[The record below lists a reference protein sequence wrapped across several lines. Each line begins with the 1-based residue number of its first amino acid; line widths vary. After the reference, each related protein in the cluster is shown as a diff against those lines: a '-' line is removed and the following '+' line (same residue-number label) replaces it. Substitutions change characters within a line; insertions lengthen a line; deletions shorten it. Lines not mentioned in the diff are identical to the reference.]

1 MCLPN
6 AGSSYQANASLDMDH
21 FLAGVRQSM
30 LACRR
35 TQPIAQDYLYALHA
49 CQLSLR
55 TFLPHLDP
63 PVSPSK
69 SQVPLSRD
77 EELKD
82 RKKKETKGIEP
93 LLKEGGD
100 ETSKTFLPQHFPS
113 FPSKHTYKSTAQ
125 FTSREEDARKIR
137 EHATEEGRMGEEAL
151 RRLVGQHTSD
161 VEAGFRST
169 SKAKKSLRKEREDKW
184 KEAIEA
190 VMRRG
195 GATNQAAHDPG
206 GMEIDGPIPQQR
218 SEKVYLSS
226 TVNADATYWR
236 KPAVSK
242 VRNLERME

>member
-1 MCLPN
+1 M
-6 AGSSYQANASLDMDH
+6 GH

-30 LACRR
+30 LASRR
-35 TQPIAQDYLYALHA
+35 TQPIAQDYLYTLRA

-55 TFLPHLDP
+55 TLLPHLDP

-69 SQVPLSRD
+69 SQVPFSRD

-82 RKKKETKGIEP
+82 QKTKETKGIEP
-93 LLKEGGD
+93 LLKEAGD
-100 ETSKTFLPQHFPS
+100 ETSKSFLPQHFPS

-125 FTSREEDARKIR
+125 FTNREEDARKIR

-151 RRLVGQHTSD
+151 RRLVGQHTWNG
-161 VEAGFRST
+161 EAGSRST
-169 SKAKKSLRKEREDKW
+169 SKAKKSLKKEREDKW

-190 VMRRG
+190 VLCG
-195 GATNQAAHDPG
+195 GGTRNRAAHDPG
-206 GMEIDGPIPQQR
+206 GMEIDWPIPQQR

-236 KPAVSK
+236 KPVVSRMK
-242 VRNLERME
+242 NLERME